1 MGDGSALFFVL
12 YVRRVARTFSL
23 VERYHQ
29 LGGSTT
35 PSQDFQPKTFFLL
48 VRHATDKSIY
58 VPYQSISLL
67 FDKLYKQSRRYAREI
82 CSCATR
88 RSFKTSLWKLQTGKI
103 ISHLRL
109 QFTVLT
115 NSKYKSLPFQFVTP
129 LFFFRTQSLQVTNT
143 KYKFTAC
150 STTRNPP
157 HHHTISSF

>member
-58 VPYQSISLL
+58 LPYQSISLL

-129 LFFFRTQSLQVTNT
+129 LFFFRTQSLQIQNTNLPRAAQQRAT
-143 KYKFTAC
+143 LLITY
-150 STTRNPP
+150 
-157 HHHTISSF
+157 HTISSC